1 MVLIKLILRNIFSH
15 KLRSTIIFIVI
26 SLVFSIMFLFLA
38 FADGTSEN
46 MVNSILSITKPKC
59 DIVVTAKGFLDS
71 KEANE
76 KIEELNK
83 MTISDYQSIR
93 DKIQQLSEVSS
104 VYVHT
109 QPVNV
114 NFIINEKRYKP
125 INFFGIEPDYS
136 KHITSNVNITE
147 GRFFENSDN
156 NVILMHSSVGK
167 QLNIKIGDTITTVG
181 TDLFGQSITEN
192 FTVIGFYKSKIDSI
206 GLATTALIDMNGYLM
221 ISGLVDGEASTMN
234 INLKKNASL
243 KESLVKL
250 KQMAKDNNLNI
261 EFNEFNIFYKNI
273 EEIKLYSAIKIIVM
287 FLSFIV
293 IFIIMFGI
301 MNVVSLNLKDRR
313 KEIGSY
319 YCLGAEK
326 WFLNIMYSSEILI
339 INVLSSIVGL
349 ISGLILRFIINSINI
364 TTDNPGFQIVL
375 GGEKL
380 YLGFNIYSVL
390 YIFIIFV
397 LITIITSFV
406 TLGSALKVSPS
417 VAVRE
422 VEE

>member
-59 DIVVTAKGFLDS
+59 DIVVTAKGFLES

-76 KIEELNK
+76 KLEELNK

-125 INFFGIEPDYS
+125 VNFFGIEPDYS

-221 ISGLVDGEASTMN
+221 ISGLVDGE
-234 INLKKNASL
+234 
-243 KESLVKL
+243 
-250 KQMAKDNNLNI
+250 
-261 EFNEFNIFYKNI
+261 
-273 EEIKLYSAIKIIVM
+273 
-287 FLSFIV
+287 
-293 IFIIMFGI
+293 
-301 MNVVSLNLKDRR
+301 R
-313 KEIGSY
+313 
-319 YCLGAEK
+319 
-326 WFLNIMYSSEILI
+326 
-339 INVLSSIVGL
+339 
-349 ISGLILRFIINSINI
+349 
-364 TTDNPGFQIVL
+364 
-375 GGEKL
+375 
-380 YLGFNIYSVL
+380 
-390 YIFIIFV
+390 
-397 LITIITSFV
+397 
-406 TLGSALKVSPS
+406 
-417 VAVRE
+417 
-422 VEE
+422 